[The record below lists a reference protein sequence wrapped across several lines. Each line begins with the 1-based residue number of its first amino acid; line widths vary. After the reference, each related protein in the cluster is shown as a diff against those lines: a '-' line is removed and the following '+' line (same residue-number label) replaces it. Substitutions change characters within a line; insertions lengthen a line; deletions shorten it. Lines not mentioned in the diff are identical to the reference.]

1 MMGIAWMPRFTVR
14 TTFDRQDNKLFA
26 ADLSPM
32 RSIVAQTPLL
42 EEPMLVIGDEG
53 WESQEPARKT
63 VRAVI
68 AGMTEQERVSCGHG
82 MI

>member
-1 MMGIAWMPRFTVR
+1 
-14 TTFDRQDNKLFA
+14 
-26 ADLSPM
+26 M
-32 RSIVAQTPLL
+32 RSIVAHTPLL
-42 EEPMLVIGDEG
+42 EEPMVVIGDEG